1 MLDQADSRN
10 QPDLSNSNKAMR
22 TLLLLM
28 LGCLSLT
35 LHAQESDRGNVGS
48 AFLFHISYAFQT
60 PGADLAARFGND
72 FNIGIGVDYLTP
84 KSNWILGLESGYL
97 FGQEV
102 KTNVLATLQT
112 PEGYIIATD
121 RSFADIQL
129 RERGFYVG
137 ALLGKILAL
146 SSTNPRSGIRVTVG
160 AGLLQHKIRIQ
171 DDPFKTVAQL
181 TGDYKKGYDR
191 LTNGL
196 ALNEFV
202 GYQLLSTNK
211 RINFFLGFEATQG
224 FTQNRRDFD
233 FDTRQKDETKRIDL
247 LWGIRAGW
255 TLPFYFGKEADEIF
269 Y

>member
-1 MLDQADSRN
+1 
-10 QPDLSNSNKAMR
+10 MR
-22 TLLLLM
+22 TLLLLIFS
-28 LGCLSLT
+28 GTCFSLSLQ
-35 LHAQESDRGNVGS
+35 AQEDQRGNVGS
-48 AFLFHISYAFQT
+48 AMLFHITYAFQS
-60 PGADLAARFGND
+60 PGGDLAARFGND
-72 FNIGIGVDYLTP
+72 FNIGLGLDYITP
-84 KSNWILGLESGYL
+84 QSNWILGLESGYL

-102 KTNVLATLQT
+102 KTNVLANLQT

-146 SSTNPRSGIRVTVG
+146 SSSNPRSGIRVTLG

-181 TGDYKKGYDR
+181 SGDYKKGYDR

-202 GYQLLSTNK
+202 GYQLLSTNR
-211 RINFFLGFEATQG
+211 RINFFIGLEATQG
-224 FTQNRRDFD
+224 FTRNRRDFD
-233 FDTRQKDETKRIDL
+233 FDTRQKDETKRLDL

-255 TLPFYFGKEADEIF
+255 TLPFYFGKEADEI
-269 Y
+269 YY